1 MEKSYQCYVLWKAL
15 RVMDQRVAS
24 LTDSSNSLSVD
35 FAGFAHTAV
44 IRASVGYLMRVVP
57 SFENAVRE
65 LIIVAATSLFSELA
79 FLIYLQC
86 LFLFI

>member
-1 MEKSYQCYVLWKAL
+1 
-15 RVMDQRVAS
+15 MDQRATS
-24 LTDSSNSLSVD
+24 LIDSSNSLSVD

-44 IRASVGYLMRVVP
+44 IRASVGNWMRVVP

>member
-1 MEKSYQCYVLWKAL
+1 
-15 RVMDQRVAS
+15 MDQRATS

-44 IRASVGYLMRVVP
+44 IRASVGYWMRVVP

>member
-1 MEKSYQCYVLWKAL
+1 MVIGQGA
-15 RVMDQRVAS
+15 AS
-24 LTDSSNSLSVD
+24 LPDSSDSLSVD
-35 FAGFAHTAV
+35 FAGFVHTVV
-44 IRASVGYLMRVVP
+44 IIASVEYWLGAVP
-57 SFENAVRE
+57 SFENAIRE